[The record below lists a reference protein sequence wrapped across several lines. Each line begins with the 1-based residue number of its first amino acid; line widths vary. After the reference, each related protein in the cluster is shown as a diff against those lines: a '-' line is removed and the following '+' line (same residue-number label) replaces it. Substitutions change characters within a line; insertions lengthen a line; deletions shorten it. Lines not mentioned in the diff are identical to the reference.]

1 LVTVQTQQD
10 TSLAVDAASGTY
22 GGTTTLSAT
31 LTKTS
36 DGTGIGDKT
45 IVFSLRGS
53 AVCDND
59 TADATKPD
67 CPKTNTS
74 GVATL
79 NNVSLSGI
87 DAGGPTGTGYENA
100 VSANFA
106 ADSGFKASNG
116 SNSLT
121 VNPKQITITPD
132 SGQSK
137 VYGQLD
143 PTLAYTAS
151 SPLESG
157 DSYTG
162 KLGRATG
169 ENVGNYAINLGTLT
183 AGANYDL
190 KLSATPVN
198 FAITARSITV
208 TPDANQSKV
217 YGDAD
222 PVLTFHLAAGS
233 SLAFNDTLA
242 DATDGAPS
250 RAQGENVGTYAI
262 QQGTLTAAANNNY
275 ELHFDA
281 NGVTFAI
288 TPKAITVTADN
299 KTKQLGATDPAL
311 TYQVTSGSL
320 VQGDSFT
327 GSLSRVAGENVGTYA
342 IQQGSL
348 SAGNNYTLTFK
359 EGTLTIVYAGGF
371 LGITQPING
380 GMGESIA
387 LTANSVGAGAD
398 PDFADDNS
406 RFKLGSTVPV
416 KFQLKDANGA
426 LVTNASAQLYLKE
439 ADSKPDPGV
448 DEPISTAAST
458 TGNLF
463 RYDAMS
469 GQYIFNLSTKNSS
482 YTNPDGK
489 VVPLAQGTY
498 TISVKLDDNTYR
510 SVNIQLVR

>member
-262 QQGTLTAAANNNY
+262 QQG
-275 ELHFDA
+275 
-281 NGVTFAI
+281 
-288 TPKAITVTADN
+288 
-299 KTKQLGATDPAL
+299 
-311 TYQVTSGSL
+311 
-320 VQGDSFT
+320 
-327 GSLSRVAGENVGTYA
+327 
-342 IQQGSL
+342 SL

-426 LVTNASAQLYLKE
+426 LVTNASAQLYLKQ

>member
-348 SAGNNYTLTFK
+348 SARVTT
-359 EGTLTIVYAGGF
+359 TRS
-371 LGITQPING
+371 P
-380 GMGESIA
+380 
-387 LTANSVGAGAD
+387 
-398 PDFADDNS
+398 S
-406 RFKLGSTVPV
+406 RK
-416 KFQLKDANGA
+416 A
-426 LVTNASAQLYLKE
+426 
-439 ADSKPDPGV
+439 
-448 DEPISTAAST
+448 
-458 TGNLF
+458 
-463 RYDAMS
+463 R
-469 GQYIFNLSTKNSS
+469 
-482 YTNPDGK
+482 
-489 VVPLAQGTY
+489 
-498 TISVKLDDNTYR
+498 
-510 SVNIQLVR
+510 